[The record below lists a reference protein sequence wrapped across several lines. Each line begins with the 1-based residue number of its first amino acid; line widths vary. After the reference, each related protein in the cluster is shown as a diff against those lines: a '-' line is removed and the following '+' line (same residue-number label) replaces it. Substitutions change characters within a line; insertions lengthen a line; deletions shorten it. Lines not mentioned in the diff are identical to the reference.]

1 MENIQNEQES
11 LFSMEIDEPI
21 KTNFLEMARWTKFLA
36 VLGFVFLGLMLTLG
50 LVAMAAVAMASSI
63 AGPFAALG
71 GVGIFVLYCLFA
83 ALEFYPIY
91 ALFKYSVC
99 VKKALLTYNKDEFYM
114 AISWLKNMFRYMGI
128 MAIIFLSLYGVVIVF
143 AMLAAMMR

>member
-1 MENIQNEQES
+1 
-11 LFSMEIDEPI
+11 MEIDEPI

-36 VLGFVFLGLMLTLG
+36 VLGFVFLGLMLMLG
-50 LVAMAAVAMASSI
+50 LLAMAAVSMTSSI
-63 AGPFAALG
+63 AGPIAALG
-71 GVGIFVLYCLFA
+71 GVGIFVFYWLVA

-99 VKKALLTYNKDEFYM
+99 VKKALLTYNKEEFYM

-128 MAIIFLSLYGVVIVF
+128 ITIIFLSVYGVVIAF
-143 AMLAAMMR
+143 ATLAAMVTAINWR